1 MYRFTP
7 IRHFFILWIGLFGS
21 IPLAC
26 VAQNFR
32 TIELPPQYSPTEHLV
47 KRFSF
52 KGKVTDSLMQE
63 RILWLDSEH
72 LDSALYMPIHLVTNL
87 DYRHNEII
95 IQGVAQNAGTDNLE
109 FGRCAAKICDNVY
122 LNIINVANGEVININ
137 LDYFKFPSKKVL
149 EKCCIAFVPGQEAEV
164 FSMNFIQLLHTLEM
178 QRGKYIVYWCWTG
191 QGASNLYFQ
200 RKSEAV
206 EIEF

>member
-1 MYRFTP
+1 MYPSTP
-7 IRHFFILWIGLFGS
+7 TRQLFLLLTGLFLS
-21 IPLAC
+21 ISSFSF
-26 VAQNFR
+26 AQQFR

-47 KRFSF
+47 KRFTF
-52 KGKVTDSLMQE
+52 KGKLTDSLMQE
-63 RILWLDSEH
+63 RILWLDQDH
-72 LDSALYMPIHLVTNL
+72 LDSAYYMPLHLTTNL
-87 DYRHNEII
+87 DYRRNEII
-95 IQGVAQNAGTDNLE
+95 LHGMAQNAGTDNLE

-122 LNIINVANGEVININ
+122 LNIINVGNGEVININ

-149 EKCCIAFVPGQEAEV
+149 EKCCIAFPPQQEAEV

-178 QRGKYIVYWCWTG
+178 SRGKYVVYWCWTG
-191 QGASNLYFQ
+191 QGASDLYFQ